1 MKACG
6 RKFIQLLIKL
16 ILKALVYIMA
26 SGRNGTIY
34 IGVSNNLTKRVWEH
48 KNNVVKG
55 FTDKYLVHK
64 LIYYEMHSDIQ
75 LAIKRE
81 KLLKKWNRQWKLEL
95 IEKENPQ
102 WHDLYEKVF
111 S

>member
-1 MKACG
+1 MKDY
-6 RKFIQLLIKL
+6 F
-16 ILKALVYIMA
+16 VYIMA
-26 SGRNGTIY
+26 SDRNGTIY

-48 KNNVVKG
+48 KNSVVKG
-55 FTDKYLVHK
+55 FTDKYHVHK
-64 LIYYEMHSDIQ
+64 LVYYEMYSDIQ

-102 WHDLYEKVF
+102 WHDLYEKIF